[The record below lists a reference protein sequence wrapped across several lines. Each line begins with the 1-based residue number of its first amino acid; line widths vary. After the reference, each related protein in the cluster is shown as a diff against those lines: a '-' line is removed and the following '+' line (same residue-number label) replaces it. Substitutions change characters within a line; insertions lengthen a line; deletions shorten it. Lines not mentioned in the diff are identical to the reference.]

1 MSADPTYSP
10 SVNPPSSDTPVTT
23 PAPVAPARR
32 LAGLGL
38 LLPWLRP
45 YLGRTAIAVLCLLAA
60 AAATLIVPALLK
72 GVIDTGFGGDP
83 ALREAEL
90 ERRFLLLFGAAAVLA
105 LFSAGRY
112 YMMTW
117 LGERPVTDIPVA
129 ARVRRLSD

>member
-1 MSADPTYSP
+1 MSADPTLSS

-45 YLGRTAIAVLCLLAA
+45 YLGRTAIAVMCLLAA
-60 AAATLIVPALLK
+60 AAATLLVPALLK

-83 ALREAEL
+83 VLRE
-90 ERRFLLLFGAAAVLA
+90 
-105 LFSAGRY
+105 
-112 YMMTW
+112 T
-117 LGERPVTDIPVA
+117 
-129 ARVRRLSD
+129 